1 MTGDD
6 LPFWERPEVVARFA
20 ERDPDHRLRALVDRW
35 EEPAAARVLD
45 VGCAGGRNTVF
56 LAERG
61 FDVHA
66 LDASQAMAAETRR
79 RLAEVLGPAEARE
92 RVRVGRMDD
101 LSRFGDGSCALV
113 VSLGVLHDAAS
124 WEEWRAAVAEAARVL
139 EPGGLLLVAHFTPG
153 TSLSNEPTRPVAGSR
168 HLWEGVVPDRALVL
182 LEADELDAAM
192 AEAGLEPEEPTAV
205 VEGESERGRRVTANA
220 LYRKRG

>member
-1 MTGDD
+1 MTGDEP
-6 LPFWERPEVVARFA
+6 PFWERPEVVARFA
-20 ERDPDHRLRALVDRW
+20 ERDPDHRLRALVDRR
-35 EEPAAARVLD
+35 EVSAAARVLD

-66 LDASQAMAAETRR
+66 LDSSEAMVAETRR
-79 RLAEVLGPAEARE
+79 RLAKVLGPAEARK

-101 LSRFGDGSCALV
+101 LSRFEDGSCALV

-124 WEEWRAAVAEAARVL
+124 REEWRAAVAEAARVL

-153 TSLSNEPTRPVAGSR
+153 TSLADGAPRPIPGAPR
-168 HLWEGVVPDRALVL
+168 FYEGVVPDRALVL

-192 AEAGLEPEEPTAV
+192 AAAGLEPQEPTAV
-205 VEGESERGRRVTANA
+205 VEAESERGRRVTANA